1 MRDAVGARSGIC
13 ALARASSAGA
23 NPNCR
28 SRRRETDMLIVLGPF
43 VLSTSS
49 VLGPWSI
56 LGPWSVL
63 GPLSEVASGRQR
75 STPWTLDHG
84 RTRDPKDGP
93 RAQGPSTKDENAL
106 DDHHGI
112 LERPYARYRDPHAVI
127 GRERERVGRD
137 YAGTGQQNCALGE
150 LLRAEQVLDELRK
163 GAFDLAGPRLAG
175 KDRLS
180 ATADLE
186 LNLPPTYIV
195 FSHTDDNP
203 RADRAGSGIDL
214 RLR

>member
-23 NPNCR
+23 SPNCR
-28 SRRRETDMLIVLGPF
+28 SRRRETDMLIVLGPLCLVPRPSLVPGPF
-43 VLSTSS
+43 LVPGPSLVLCPRSR
-49 VLGPWSI
+49 
-56 LGPWSVL
+56 
-63 GPLSEVASGRQR
+63 SGRQR

-84 RTRDPKDGP
+84 RTRDPKNGP

-163 GAFDLAGPRLAG
+163 GAFDLVGPRLAG

-186 LNLPPTYIV
+186 LNLPPTYVV